1 MICAVIYV
9 FSRADIFAAVRASHF
24 LRIRVTND
32 VNYDE
37 AFEGCFAQYL
47 TRWDLI
53 SVESIQAGMMTE
65 LRMNISLKDD
75 AKPGAFVSAIQQLNG
90 NNRVMLTAAA
100 PSPTMGE

>member
-1 MICAVIYV
+1 
-9 FSRADIFAAVRASHF
+9 
-24 LRIRVTND
+24 
-32 VNYDE
+32 
-37 AFEGCFAQYL
+37 
-47 TRWDLI
+47 LI